1 MTNKNKRLL
10 IGSLSND
17 LYRVANLSY
26 RGSTKA
32 AERFFIES
40 KRWTTDLKDV
50 PLKSH
55 AKKIIT
61 DLHSLS
67 MDSLTSLETAEK
79 LLMYSV
85 LLQNY
90 SLHLAK

>member
-1 MTNKNKRLL
+1 MTDQNKRLL

-26 RGSTKA
+26 RGSFKA

-40 KRWTTDLKDV
+40 KRWTNDLENV
-50 PLKSH
+50 PLKNH
-55 AKKIIT
+55 ARKIID
-61 DLHSLS
+61 DLKTISLENLPS
-67 MDSLTSLETAEK
+67 HETAEK

-90 SLHLAK
+90 SLHL